1 MRFPALASALALTLS
16 LGGCLPM
23 AIFAQGGYGYQT
35 NFGTYV
41 ADREV
46 NAFCLTPKLRF
57 AIWNF
62 EGQFGHKIV
71 LNSGYRD
78 RSHNEATGGKEHS
91 YHMRCM
97 AADFFIP
104 GVPKEQLVAYA
115 QRLDLVGGL
124 GCYPGQPFI
133 HMDVRERPR
142 GARGPV
148 LFSGC

>member
-91 YHMRCM
+91 YHIRCM
-97 AADFFIP
+97 AADFLRP
-104 GVPKEQLVAYA
+104 VVPKEQLIAIYMVQVSDPDRIALRNQFRTMVQA
-115 QRLDLVGGL
+115 AIID
-124 GCYPGQPFI
+124 
-133 HMDVRERPR
+133 
-142 GARGPV
+142 
-148 LFSGC
+148 